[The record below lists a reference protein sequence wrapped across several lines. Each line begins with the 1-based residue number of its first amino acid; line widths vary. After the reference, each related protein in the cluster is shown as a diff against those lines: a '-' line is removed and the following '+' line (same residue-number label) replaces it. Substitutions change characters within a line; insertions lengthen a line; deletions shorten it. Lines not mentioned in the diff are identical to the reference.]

1 MKKKTKNYL
10 TETMTQYWL
19 CFSLLEHLSG
29 QILLH
34 IVPGN
39 KNPSLESPTFQLQIL
54 PLSP

>member
-1 MKKKTKNYL
+1 
-10 TETMTQYWL
+10 MTQYWL